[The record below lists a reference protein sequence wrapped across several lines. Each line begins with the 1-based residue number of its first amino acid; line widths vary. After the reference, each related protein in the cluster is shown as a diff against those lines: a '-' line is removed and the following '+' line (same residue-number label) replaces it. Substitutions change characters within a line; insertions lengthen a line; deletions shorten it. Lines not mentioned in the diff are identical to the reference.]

1 MLDKKLILKI
11 YEGFS
16 IQRWND
22 LIRPFE
28 IVEMDKAAEKMIAAY
43 IIGKYEESSGN
54 QIDWTWMIYA
64 SIFDLL
70 KKIAL
75 CDIKSPVQRLIKNR
89 YPEEYVKLNEWVL
102 NQYRDMIDQDLVERF
117 LEYLGLNGGENEK
130 SESTVRASRVMRAA
144 HKFSSLREL
153 DMMSP
158 VNEEQRLTKIRKDVN
173 EDMQEYLDLKGLQLL
188 LTHQLPFD
196 FLMMVER
203 LRFQIRWNQTPR
215 VPKTSVLGHSFF
227 VAVMTFLLI
236 RESGVKMC
244 AKRIFNDFFSALFHD
259 LPEAVTRDIISPVKQ
274 ATENLPSIVKQLE
287 DEIVQSE
294 LVPLMDKSYADE
306 VIYFSSNEF
315 ENRIRVNGLDGEKM
329 TEVVSWEDLNESYNS
344 DEFSPV
350 DGKTVRIADHLS
362 ALIEADSSIKYGIT
376 SRHLINGRDSTLKLY
391 LSKPP
396 VNGINVVELFFS
408 VTEN

>member
-102 NQYRDMIDQDLVERF
+102 NQYRDMIDQDLAERF
-117 LEYLGLNGGENEK
+117 SEYLGLNGGENEK

-306 VIYFSSNEF
+306 VIYFS
-315 ENRIRVNGLDGEKM
+315 
-329 TEVVSWEDLNESYNS
+329 
-344 DEFSPV
+344 
-350 DGKTVRIADHLS
+350 
-362 ALIEADSSIKYGIT
+362 
-376 SRHLINGRDSTLKLY
+376 
-391 LSKPP
+391 
-396 VNGINVVELFFS
+396 
-408 VTEN
+408 